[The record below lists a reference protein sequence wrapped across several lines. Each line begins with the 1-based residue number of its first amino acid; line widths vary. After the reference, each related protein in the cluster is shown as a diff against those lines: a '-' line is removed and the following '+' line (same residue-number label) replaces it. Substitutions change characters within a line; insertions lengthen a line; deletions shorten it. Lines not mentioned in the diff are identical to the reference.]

1 MVGNLQRNAF
11 LARWSVMCQSDLYD
25 YALFISIFITMVG
38 LLMQSRER
46 EKSYQE
52 FLNRKRNQ
60 VRIINED
67 FKRDSRPY

>member
-1 MVGNLQRNAF
+1 
-11 LARWSVMCQSDLYD
+11 MCQSDLYD